1 MSIKIKK
8 SKHSVSFETELQT
21 IPLNKDYS
29 VFKSVRKEIKNGK
42 TVNTETT
49 QGVSLK
55 SEINKLVEEGRV
67 VSPDSSFVF
76 YTEDVRHLLTHYG
89 FPRFYNVTQMCNSKG
104 EVLELQE
111 AWLKSYSEAAIDF
124 DSVAND
130 LSLLDNILRL
140 DSFQHVPKFASTNK
154 VANFAISTENLLIKS
169 EYIGSEFVPT
179 LAELIKQERLSF
191 ELIDEIDYELATN
204 IQEYQVRKTVSENL
218 VSYVSGIGQC
228 IHHTTVVSFTDEE
241 FEKLMTLNNELQKE
255 SKHRLHSDI
264 SLVGV
269 ALFKLD
275 LFNISSDYYGYE
287 DGNVYKTR
295 DDFEYEDDC

>member
-8 SKHSVSFETELQT
+8 SKHSVSFETEFQT
-21 IPLNKDYS
+21 IPLNKDYAI
-29 VFKSVRKEIKNGK
+29 FKSVRKEIKNGK
-42 TVNTETT
+42 TVNIETT

-55 SEINKLVEEGRV
+55 SEIKKLVEEGRV
-67 VSPDSSFVF
+67 VSPDISFVF
-76 YTEDVRHLLTHYG
+76 YTEDIRHLLTNYG
-89 FPRFYNVTQMCNSKG
+89 FPRFHNVTQMCNSKG

-111 AWLKSYSEAAIDF
+111 AWLKSYAEAAIDF
-124 DSVAND
+124 DAVANN
-130 LSLLDNILRL
+130 LSLLDNIVRF
-140 DSFQHVPKFASTNK
+140 DYRQHVPKFASTDK
-154 VANFAISTENLLIKS
+154 VVNFAISTDNLLIKP
-169 EYIGSEFVPT
+169 EFLGTEFIPS

-191 ELIDEIDYELATN
+191 ELINEIDYELATN

-241 FEKLMTLNNELQKE
+241 FEKLMTLNDELQKE
-255 SKHRLHSDI
+255 SKHRLYSDI

-295 DDFEYEDDC
+295 SDFDYEDDC

>member
-55 SEINKLVEEGRV
+55 SEINKLVEEGRI

-76 YTEDVRHLLTHYG
+76 YTEEIQHLLTNYG
-89 FPRFYNVTQMCNSKG
+89 FPRFHNVTQMCNSKG
-104 EVLELQE
+104 EVLELQG
-111 AWLKSYSEAAIDF
+111 AWLKSYSEASIDF

-154 VANFAISTENLLIKS
+154 VANFAISTEDLLIKS

-191 ELIDEIDYELATN
+191 ELIKDIDYELATN
-204 IQEYQVRKTVSENL
+204 IQEYQNCKKVSENL
-218 VSYVSGIGQC
+218 VDYIPSFGQSVY
-228 IHHTTVVSFTDEE
+228 HTTVVSFTDEE
-241 FEKLMTLNNELQKE
+241 FEKLITLNNELQKE

-295 DDFEYEDDC
+295 DDFEYEDNC